1 MPLKKI
7 QDADVAGKRVL
18 MRVDFNVPIQNGVMG
33 DDMRIKAAVPTIEL
47 LRQKGAA
54 HITLMTHWG
63 RPEGVEES
71 LRTAPLF
78 KHLGELTDVAN
89 VKMLENVRFDTRED
103 SNDEAYAKEL
113 ASNQDIF
120 VNDAFAVCHRAASS
134 VVGVTKF
141 LPPYAGLL
149 VQKEVAEISE
159 ALQPEEPALAIIGGA
174 KFETK
179 IPLLTKLLEV
189 YGQILLGGALAND
202 MLKARGLVDIKNSVA
217 SDTPV
222 PAEMVADARILV
234 PTDYVWQE
242 DKIIDIGLD
251 TLQHW
256 STILAIQKFVLW
268 NGPVGW
274 YEKGG
279 SAGTDGLASALINS
293 QAHAVIGGGNTAE
306 AISKIKFDEAKVF
319 VSTGG
324 GAMLELITKGTLP
337 GLEPL
342 RRQG

>member
-1 MPLKKI
+1 MQLKNI
-7 QDADVAGKRVL
+7 QDADVNGKRVL
-18 MRVDFNVPIQNGVMG
+18 MRVDFNVPVQNGVMG

-47 LRQKGAA
+47 LKQKGAA

-63 RPEGVEES
+63 RPEGVDES

-78 KHLGELTDVAN
+78 KRLGELTDVAN
-89 VKMLENVRFDTRED
+89 VEMLDNVRFDARED
-103 SNDEAYAKEL
+103 TNDEGYAKEL
-113 ASNQDIF
+113 AANQDIF
-120 VNDAFAVCHRAASS
+120 VNDAFAVCHRAAAS

-141 LPPYAGLL
+141 LPSYAGLL
-149 VQKEVAEISE
+149 VTKEVTEISK
-159 ALQPEEPALAIIGGA
+159 ALTPAEPALAIVGGA

-202 MLKARGLVDIKNSVA
+202 MLKARGLVDIKNSV
-217 SDTPV
+217 SSNTPV

-234 PTDYVWQE
+234 PTDYVWQ
-242 DKIIDIGLD
+242 DDIIIDIGPD

-256 STILAIQKFVLW
+256 STLLATQKFVLW

-279 SAGTDGLASALINS
+279 SAGTDGLATTLGNS
-293 QAHAVIGGGNTAE
+293 MAHAVIGGGNTAE
-306 AISKIKFDEAKVF
+306 AVSKIALDPSRIF

-342 RRQG
+342 RVS

>member
-1 MPLKKI
+1 MDLKKI

-18 MRVDFNVPIQNGVMG
+18 MRVDFNVPVESGILG

-47 LRQKGAA
+47 LKQKGAA

-63 RPEGVEES
+63 RPIGVDES

-78 KHLGELTDVAN
+78 ARLSTFTDTSN
-89 VKMLENVRFDTRED
+89 MEMLENVRFNAGEEG
-103 SNDEAYAKEL
+103 NDESFAKEL
-113 ASNQDIF
+113 AQGHDIF
-120 VNDAFAVCHRAASS
+120 VNDAFAVCHRPAAS
-134 VVGVTKF
+134 VVGVAKL
-141 LPPYAGLL
+141 LPSYAGLL
-149 VQKEVAEISE
+149 VQREVDEISK
-159 ALQPEEPALAIIGGA
+159 ALVPETPALAIVGGA

-202 MLKARGLVDIKNSVA
+202 MLKARGLVDIKNSV
-217 SDTPV
+217 SSGTPV
-222 PAEMVADARILV
+222 PQDMVADSRILV
-234 PTDYVWQE
+234 PTDYVWQDE
-242 DKIIDIGLD
+242 KIIDIGPD
-251 TLQHW
+251 TVQHW
-256 STILAIQKFVLW
+256 SLLLATQKFVLW

-279 SAGTDGLASALINS
+279 SVGTDTLATVLGNS
-293 QAHAVIGGGNTAE
+293 LAHAVIGGGNTAE
-306 AISKIKFDEAKVF
+306 AVSKIYFDPSKVF

-324 GAMLELITKGTLP
+324 GAMLELITEGTLP

-342 RRQG
+342 RV

>member
-1 MPLKKI
+1 MDLRKV

-18 MRVDFNVPIQNGVMG
+18 MRVDFNVPVEGGVMG
-33 DDMRIKAAVPTIEL
+33 DTMRIQAAVPTIEL
-47 LRQKGAA
+47 LKQKGASG
-54 HITLMTHWG
+54 ITLMTHWG
-63 RPEGVEES
+63 RPTGVDEN

-78 KHLGELTDVAN
+78 KKLGEFTDVSG
-89 VKMLENVRFDTRED
+89 VEMLENVRFSAGED
-103 SNDEAYAKEL
+103 ANDEAYAKEL
-113 ASNQDIF
+113 AANQDMF

-134 VVGVTKF
+134 VVGVAKL
-141 LPPYAGLL
+141 LPAYAGLL
-149 VQKEVAEISE
+149 VQKEVAEIAN
-159 ALQPEEPALAIIGGA
+159 ALAPETPALAIIGGA

-202 MLKARGLVDIKNSVA
+202 MLKARGLVDIKQSVA

-234 PTDYVWQE
+234 PTDYIWKDEQ
-242 DKIIDIGLD
+242 IIDIGPD

-256 STILAIQKFVLW
+256 SMLVATQKFVLW

-279 SAGTDGLASALINS
+279 SAGTDGLATMLGNS
-293 QAHAVIGGGNTAE
+293 LAHAVIGGGNTVE
-306 AISKIKFDEAKVF
+306 AVSKIKFDTAKVF

-324 GAMLELITKGTLP
+324 GAMLQLITDGTLP

-342 RRQG
+342 RA